1 MPTASQGGVF
11 LFLHPQTDPLFTYCI
26 LFYLL
31 LCSIESVHLSVAR
44 SAYLQS
50 ISWSRSLPRGV
61 RCYNSGSWLRGG
73 VIYADPV
80 IIIHRLVINGI
91 ITMIKTRPASHT
103 ADPDYPHK
111 YTSPQRRA
119 EHTGTRGVSS
129 LISDRLMPC
138 FKHFEHS
145 FWENMRYKRL
155 LYQEIFQNCNEKN
168 KIFIQFIITT

>member
-1 MPTASQGGVF
+1 MPSASQGGVF
-11 LFLHPQTDPLFTYCI
+11 LFLLPRTDPLFTYFI

-119 EHTGTRGVSS
+119 EHSGTRGVSS
-129 LISDRLMPC
+129 LISDRLKAMERICVTLPIN
-138 FKHFEHS
+138 FSKLQ
-145 FWENMRYKRL
+145 WEK
-155 LYQEIFQNCNEKN
+155 
-168 KIFIQFIITT
+168 

>member
-11 LFLHPQTDPLFTYCI
+11 LYLLPKTDPLFTYFI

-119 EHTGTRGVSS
+119 EHSGTRRVSS
-129 LISDRLMPC
+129 LISDRLKAMERICVTLPIN
-138 FKHFEHS
+138 FSKLQ
-145 FWENMRYKRL
+145 WEK
-155 LYQEIFQNCNEKN
+155 
-168 KIFIQFIITT
+168 